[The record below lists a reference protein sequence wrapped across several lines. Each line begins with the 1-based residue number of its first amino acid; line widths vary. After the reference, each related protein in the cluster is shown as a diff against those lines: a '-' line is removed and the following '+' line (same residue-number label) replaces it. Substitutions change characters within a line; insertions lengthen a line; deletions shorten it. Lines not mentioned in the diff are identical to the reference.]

1 MDKHLADVRR
11 YDATAETELVERI
24 VKHLGV
30 ALRNPAS
37 ATVTCA
43 NEDEL
48 DRVRE
53 NWCMGKLEE
62 PDAGRAAAAVARV
75 AETMSGDVQADRATF
90 YYLCAKHL
98 GRLDAI

>member
-11 YDATAETELVERI
+11 YDATAEAELVERI

-37 ATVTCA
+37 AMVTCA
-43 NEDEL
+43 NEEEL
-48 DRVRE
+48 ERVRE
-53 NWCMGKLEE
+53 NWCMGKLAEA
-62 PDAGRAAAAVARV
+62 DSGRAASVVARV
-75 AETMSGDVQADRATF
+75 AETMSGDIRADRATF

-98 GRLDAI
+98 GRLDAL